1 MIPYD
6 IDPSL
11 HAAQPEQLLLDDGFS
26 APRSHGQTPQ
36 PAATPAASSLED
48 ALASKSDF

>member
-11 HAAQPEQLLLDDGFS
+11 HNADPAPQTLDDGF
-26 APRSHGQTPQ
+26 APPPPADDA
-36 PAATPAASSLED
+36 PAAREEALEE

>member
-11 HAAQPEQLLLDDGFS
+11 HAAQHEQLLLDDGFS
-26 APRSHGQTPQ
+26 APRSCGETPAP
-36 PAATPAASSLED
+36 PAPPAASSLEE

>member
-11 HAAQPEQLLLDDGFS
+11 HAAEPGQLSLDDGFS
-26 APRSHGQTPQ
+26 APRSHGETPE
-36 PAATPAASSLED
+36 AETADGSATLEE